1 VRTAPAGSSS
11 VAYSPQTAGAAPND
25 PNTVIVSPTAAA
37 GTQTIVTSTAQND
50 AGLFDVN
57 LRDERWLPFEG
68 QGAISAWTLTLDPR
82 DNNIDFTTITDV
94 VLHVRYT
101 ARGGGNQTAANTVRA
116 ALKPKTT
123 QRSIMVSVRNTF
135 PNPWYTFFNPLSGST
150 AQTLTLPL
158 TANVFPYTNLG
169 SGAAAISNISFYVVL
184 TVAASGNTT
193 PASIAPAPSSAFGS
207 LAPWNA
213 PTTAGNSA
221 EAITASAAYTPS
233 IVSPQT
239 VVLTVPSATLPGGIS
254 TTLNGQQILDPAKVQ
269 DILLVID
276 YAID

>member
-1 VRTAPAGSSS
+1 MS
-11 VAYSPQTAGAAPND
+11 
-25 PNTVIVSPTAAA
+25 
-37 GTQTIVTSTAQND
+37 
-50 AGLFDVN
+50 
-57 LRDERWLPFEG
+57 
-68 QGAISAWTLTLDPR
+68 
-82 DNNIDFTTITDV
+82 
-94 VLHVRYT
+94 
-101 ARGGGNQTAANTVRA
+101 
-116 ALKPKTT
+116 
-123 QRSIMVSVRNTF
+123 
-135 PNPWYTFFNPLSGST
+135 PLSGST

-169 SGAAAISNISFYVVL
+169 SGSAAISNISFYVVL
-184 TVAASGNTT
+184 SVAASGNTT

-221 EAITASAAYTPS
+221 EALTASAAYAPS

-239 VVLTVPSATLPGGIS
+239 VVLTIPSATLPGGIS